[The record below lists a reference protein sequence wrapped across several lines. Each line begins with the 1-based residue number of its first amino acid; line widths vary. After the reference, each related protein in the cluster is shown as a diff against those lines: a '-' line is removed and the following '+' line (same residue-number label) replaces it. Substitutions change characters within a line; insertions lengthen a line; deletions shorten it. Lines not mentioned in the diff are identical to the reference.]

1 MRLLLLQLL
10 LLPLQLRCRCNP
22 GLLPLLPSLWL
33 RHGRNPGSHLLLL
46 LPPACLLPLLLR
58 LLPLLLLLLPAGGIP
73 RRRWW
78 WCCPPRGPARA
89 GSPGATLARALRGPL
104 ALRGGLRDQGPVA
117 PE

>member
-1 MRLLLLQLL
+1 MRLLLRLLL

-58 LLPLLLLLLPAGGIP
+58 LLLLLLPAGGIP

-78 WCCPPRGPARA
+78 WSSRPRGPMGA
-89 GSPGATLARALRGPL
+89 GSPGATLARALRRPL
-104 ALRGGLRDQGPVA
+104 ALCVGLRDQGPVA